1 MPHSSVIK
9 ATFLIFIGIVFGVV
23 LVSNFRGVV
32 APGLA
37 DERDVTIGAP
47 SQSKNAG
54 VDNRAL
60 NKAFVDVNK
69 SVTPT
74 VVSINVLTR
83 PEEGSGN
90 RMNEFF
96 HFFGPEFGDEGGGEP
111 MEGAG
116 SGIII
121 NPEGYILTNNHVVKD
136 AQEDRVD
143 VILNDNRKL
152 KAKIVGTDPSTDLAV
167 IKVDGHDLPAAA
179 LGNSDELE
187 VGEWVVAIGNPLG
200 LNSTVTA
207 GIVSAIG
214 RSQIGVIRDNE
225 GYAIENF
232 IQTDAAINPGNSGGP
247 LVDLNG
253 EVIGINTAIATTNAR
268 YQGYGFAIPINL
280 AKTVAADLIKYGE
293 VRRGYIG
300 VRISGVDEV
309 TAKSIGMDGAR
320 GVMIQSLETGGAGES
335 AGLKPGDVI
344 LSVDGKKVNAA
355 NELQSLIARR
365 HPGDKVALQLFRD
378 KRTTEKTVTLK
389 SRTVSARPVTNLE
402 DGSGE
407 SRKGEKKD
415 TSVDLGR
422 LGMKITPLTTKDK
435 EALDLDHGVKVSGI
449 ERHTEAFDRGLREG
463 DVITEADQRAIHSP
477 ADFTSILESKGKGDA
492 ILLRVV
498 RASGAAF
505 VAIEVP

>member
-1 MPHSSVIK
+1 MSQSSVIK

-37 DERDVTIGAP
+37 DERDITIGAP
-47 SQSKNAG
+47 LQSKGAA

-74 VVSINVLTR
+74 VVSINVLTK
-83 PEEGSGN
+83 PEEGTGK
-90 RMNEFF
+90 MNEFF
-96 HFFGPEFGDEGGGEP
+96 HFFGPDFGDEGGGEP

-116 SGIII
+116 SGVIV

-167 IKVDGHDLPAAA
+167 IKVDGRDLPTS

-247 LVDLNG
+247 LVNLNG

-280 AKTVAADLIKYGE
+280 AKSVVADLIKYGE

-309 TAKSIGMDGAR
+309 TAKSIGLDGAR
-320 GVMIQSLETGGAGES
+320 GVMIQSLESGGAGES

-355 NELQSLIARR
+355 NELQSLIARK
-365 HPGDKVALQLFRD
+365 HPGDNVALQVFRD
-378 KRTTEKTVTLK
+378 KRATEKTVTLK
-389 SRTVSARPVTNLE
+389 SRTVSARPVS
-402 DGSGE
+402 DVGSSNGE
-407 SRKGEKKD
+407 SGKGGKKE
-415 TSVDLGR
+415 TTVDLGK
-422 LGMKITPLTTKDK
+422 LGMTIAPLTAK
-435 EALDLDHGVKVSGI
+435 EKETLDIDHGVKVSGV
-449 ERHTEAFDRGLREG
+449 ERHTEASDRGLREG
-463 DVITEADQRAIHSP
+463 DVITEADQKAIRSP
-477 ADFTSILESKGKGDA
+477 SDFTAILEGRGKGDA

-498 RASGAAF
+498 RAAGAVF

>member
-1 MPHSSVIK
+1 MSNSSVIK

-47 SQSKNAG
+47 SQVRSGG

-69 SVTPT
+69 AVTPT
-74 VVSINVLTR
+74 VVSIDVLTK
-83 PEEGSGN
+83 PGEGSGK
-90 RMNEFF
+90 MNEFF
-96 HFFGPEFGDEGGGEP
+96 HFFGPDFGDEGGGEP
-111 MEGAG
+111 MQG
-116 SGIII
+116 SGSGVII

-136 AQEDRVD
+136 AQEDHVD
-143 VILNDNRKL
+143 VVLNDNRKM
-152 KAKIVGTDPSTDLAV
+152 KAKIIGTDPSTDLAV
-167 IKVDGHDLPAAA
+167 IKVDGKDLPTAS

-214 RSQIGVIRDNE
+214 RSQIGVIRDND

-253 EVIGINTAIATTNAR
+253 DVIGLNTAIATTNAR

-280 AKTVAADLIKYGE
+280 AKSVAADLIKYGE

-309 TAKSIGMDGAR
+309 TAKSIGLDGAK
-320 GVMIQSLETGGAGES
+320 GVMIQSLESGGAGES
-335 AGLKPGDVI
+335 AGLQPGDVI

-365 HPGDKVALQLFRD
+365 HPGDNVVVEVFRN
-378 KRTTEKTVTLK
+378 KRVTEKTVTLK
-389 SRTVSARPVTNLE
+389 SRTVSARPVTDLDSRTE
-402 DGSGE
+402 DA
-407 SRKGEKKD
+407 RKREKAE
-415 TSVDLGR
+415 TTVDLGK
-422 LGMKITPLTTKDK
+422 LGMKIAPLSAEEK
-435 EALDLDHGVKVSGI
+435 ENLDVDHGVKISGV
-449 ERHTEAFDRGLREG
+449 ERYTEAFERGLREG
-463 DVITEADQRAIHSP
+463 DVITEADQKAIRSP
-477 ADFTSILESKGKGDA
+477 SDFTSVLNGRGKGDA
-492 ILLRVV
+492 ILLRVK
-498 RASGAAF
+498 RSTGPFF
-505 VAIEVP
+505 VAIQVP

>member
-1 MPHSSVIK
+1 MSQSSVIK

-47 SQSKNAG
+47 SQVKNGG

-60 NKAFVDVNK
+60 NKAFIDVNK
-69 SVTPT
+69 AVTPT
-74 VVSINVLTR
+74 VVSINVLTK
-83 PEEGSGN
+83 PEEGSGK
-90 RMNEFF
+90 MNEFF

-111 MEGAG
+111 TQGAG
-116 SGIII
+116 SGVII

-167 IKVDGHDLPAAA
+167 IKVDGKDLPTAS

-280 AKTVAADLIKYGE
+280 AKSVAADLIKYGE

-300 VRISGVDEV
+300 VRISGVDDV
-309 TAKSIGMDGAR
+309 TARSIGLDGAR

-335 AGLKPGDVI
+335 AGLEPGDVI
-344 LSVDGKKVNAA
+344 LSVEGKKVNAA

-365 HPGDKVALQLFRD
+365 HPGDKVALEVFRD
-378 KRTTEKTVTLK
+378 KRAIEKTVTLK
-389 SRTVSARPVTNLE
+389 SRTVSARPVADLDAKNE
-402 DGSGE
+402 D
-407 SRKGEKKD
+407 SRNREKAEATVEIGKLGMTITALAAGEKE
-415 TSVDLGR
+415 SLH
-422 LGMKITPLTTKDK
+422 
-435 EALDLDHGVKVSGI
+435 LDHGVKVSGV
-449 ERHTEAFDRGLREG
+449 ERYAEAFERGLREG
-463 DVITEADQRAIHSP
+463 DVITEADQKAIRST
-477 ADFTSILESKGKGDA
+477 ADFKSVLEGRAKGDA

-498 RASGAAF
+498 RANGASF
-505 VAIEVP
+505 VAIQVP